1 MYMSSSIGLR
11 DLRQNIGPVMD
22 RVRAGERLLVTDRN
36 KPIAELVP
44 VGTPPGLARLVAAGQ
59 VTPPSEP
66 LDLSPVSLE
75 SRRGA
80 ATRALEDVRGEHLV

>member
-1 MYMSSSIGLR
+1 MSETIGLR

-22 RVRAGERLLVTDRN
+22 RVRAGERLVVTDHN

-44 VGTPPGLARLVAAGQ
+44 LGTPPGLARLVAAGR
-59 VTPPSEP
+59 VSPPAAP
-66 LDLSPVSLE
+66 LDLSPVTLN

-80 ATRALEDVRGEHLV
+80 ATRALEDVRGQHLF